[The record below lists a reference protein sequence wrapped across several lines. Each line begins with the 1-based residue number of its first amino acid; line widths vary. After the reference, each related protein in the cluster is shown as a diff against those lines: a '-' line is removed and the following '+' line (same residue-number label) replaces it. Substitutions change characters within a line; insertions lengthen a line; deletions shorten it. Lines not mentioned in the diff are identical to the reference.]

1 MEDFGEVSVM
11 FYKFTYMSN
20 SKKIINM
27 LADILSIIIDPI
39 GFGIIFF
46 IFSSF
51 RTYKWPPQLYV
62 LLLFVLFAIGI
73 IFSVKYTKT
82 KKGVTLTDNEII
94 FAMHNRKKFNWKMSL
109 NISYL
114 SVKSIYKECKE
125 ITKKEYKKQAI
136 NKGLNPNSCVC
147 IELCNG
153 LKYYFSIENADD
165 FIKNVIINVKR
176 KTGEDI
182 AENINN

>member
-1 MEDFGEVSVM
+1 M

-182 AENINN
+182 TENINN

>member
-182 AENINN
+182 AEK

>member
-182 AENINN
+182 TENINN

>member
-1 MEDFGEVSVM
+1 MEDSGEVSVM

-182 AENINN
+182 AEK

>member
-1 MEDFGEVSVM
+1 M

-182 AENINN
+182 AEK

>member
-1 MEDFGEVSVM
+1 M

-20 SKKIINM
+20 SKKIINI
-27 LADILSIIIDPI
+27 LADILSIIFYPI
-39 GFGIIFF
+39 GFGAIFV
-46 IFSSF
+46 IFNSI
-51 RTYKWPPQLYV
+51 RDYKWPPQLYV
-62 LLLFVLFAIGI
+62 LLFFVLIVIGI

-82 KKGVTLTDNEII
+82 KKGATLTDNEII

-109 NISYL
+109 NISYI
-114 SVKSIYKECKE
+114 SVKNVYKEHNE
-125 ITKKEYKKQAI
+125 ITKTEYKKQAI
-136 NKGLNPNSCVC
+136 NKGLNPDSCVC

-153 LKYYFSIENADD
+153 IKYYLSIENADD

-182 AENINN
+182 TENINN

>member
-11 FYKFTYMSN
+11 FYKYIYETN
-20 SKKIINM
+20 AKRIINM
-27 LADILSIIIDPI
+27 LTDILSIIIYPI

-51 RTYKWPPQLYV
+51 RNYKWPPQLYI
-62 LLLFVLFAIGI
+62 LLLFVLIAIGI
-73 IFSVKYTKT
+73 VFSIKYAKT
-82 KKGVTLTDNEII
+82 KKGATLTDNEII
-94 FAMHNRKKFNWKMSL
+94 FAMHNRKKFNWKMSH
-109 NISYL
+109 NISYI
-114 SVKSIYKECKE
+114 SVKSIYKPHNE
-125 ITKKEYKKQAI
+125 ITKTEYKKQAI

-182 AENINN
+182 AEK